1 MTLSVPIIARNVVK
15 LRYPLDRV
23 VRSVVGLA
31 DEIIILVDPT
41 SEDDTIDYV
50 FDLLLE
56 INSYTKVHGTKVKMF
71 ESAWD
76 LTNISSTGAEFA
88 RQTNI
93 ALALCECDFILSLQ
107 CDEAMH
113 EKDFDIIRS
122 LVSSAYINNVT
133 AYSMVRLYFY
143 GDIDTVRDDWTVP
156 IVRLF
161 KRGTRESCG
170 DAMNTSGVGRVEN
183 SDVKI
188 YHYSRIGD
196 PEIISKRIWSLDK
209 LFHSSD
215 KLLSEEELQPYDF
228 STRNFDCMHRDTVD
242 VGKKDVVGDFSIFTG
257 THPKAFRE
265 YKGE

>member
-31 DEIIILVDPT
+31 DEVVLLVDPT
-41 SEDDTIDYV
+41 SVDDSLEYCY
-50 FDLLLE
+50 DLLLE

-93 ALALCECDFILSLQ
+93 ALALCEGDFILSLQ

-113 EKDFDIIRS
+113 EKDFDAIRNLMKLAS
-122 LVSSAYINNVT
+122 VSNVS
-133 AYSMVRLYFY
+133 AYSMVRIYFY

-156 IVRLF
+156 IIRLF

-170 DAMNTSGVGRVEN
+170 DAMNTSGSGRVEN

-228 STRNFDCMHRDTVD
+228 STHNFDCTHRDTVD
-242 VGKKDVVGDFSIFTG
+242 VGRKEVTGEFSIYVG
-257 THPKAFRE
+257 THPGPFINYCE
-265 YKGE
+265 